1 MDKIKL
7 ENDIHLVTEAI
18 HNVNIINIGIFVDSG
33 SIYEDDN
40 SRGYSHF
47 VEHLLFRTKNN
58 KEYLIDTLIKKGV
71 KYGAFTTK
79 EYTCY
84 YFRFAPDEKEI
95 IVKTI
100 IDMFKTFRYIE
111 ENDFKTERNVILSEL
126 NIYLDDPKVENI
138 NRLMD
143 ISFPNQSISRE
154 IIGNK
159 KSIENAKLIDIKKFF
174 NYIYGQ
180 SKFVISVTGDIDE
193 NFIEFMTNSVK
204 NIEKNKYEKSYPHLK
219 FKSKYNIINKKLQ
232 NSIIDI
238 SFVHD
243 NCNLKYSDIE
253 LYIFNDILGG
263 MGKSSILFNVIRDSL
278 GLAYTIQSYIER
290 FHNLYLINIHSET
303 DQSNIEKFFAEL
315 SNIINNV
322 EYYVTD
328 EIIEISYKNYIT
340 NLSIGLESPMDRMF
354 FYGNNMISNRD
365 ISIDSIYKYKK
376 PSREKMIEIFNDIL
390 HSNPSCSII
399 GDVENI
405 NNSFINTFTLRDY
418 NNK

>member
-1 MDKIKL
+1 
-7 ENDIHLVTEAI
+7 
-18 HNVNIINIGIFVDSG
+18 
-33 SIYEDDN
+33 
-40 SRGYSHF
+40 
-47 VEHLLFRTKNN
+47 
-58 KEYLIDTLIKKGV
+58 
-71 KYGAFTTK
+71 
-79 EYTCY
+79 
-84 YFRFAPDEKEI
+84 
-95 IVKTI
+95 
-100 IDMFKTFRYIE
+100 
-111 ENDFKTERNVILSEL
+111 
-126 NIYLDDPKVENI
+126 
-138 NRLMD
+138 
-143 ISFPNQSISRE
+143 
-154 IIGNK
+154 
-159 KSIENAKLIDIKKFF
+159 
-174 NYIYGQ
+174 
-180 SKFVISVTGDIDE
+180 
-193 NFIEFMTNSVK
+193 
-204 NIEKNKYEKSYPHLK
+204 
-219 FKSKYNIINKKLQ
+219 
-232 NSIIDI
+232 
-238 SFVHD
+238 
-243 NCNLKYSDIE
+243 
-253 LYIFNDILGG
+253 

-303 DQSNIEKFFAEL
+303 DQSNIEKLFAEL